1 MKKTLIVF
9 VAILQFVLTVNA
21 QVSLLGGS
29 GTSGDP
35 YKIGSVD
42 ELKFFRDK
50 INANDAT
57 YDVPGRCFKLTSD
70 IDMGSEPNWTPIG
83 SSATSTFTGIFDGN
97 NKIISNLKNGTA
109 QSRSNLVTN
118 GLFGVCFNATILNTH
133 LRGVAIYMNSSTN
146 VASGALMFNVT
157 GTTVVNNCSSEGLID
172 VAYSGASLLSAGGLS
187 AKAEMSGIIINS
199 YSNVNLKVVS
209 TRTATAV
216 NVGALVGLSASTT
229 SIKNNYARGKIDVN
243 VANNSPLYA
252 GGILGSGNAGVYN
265 CYSSSIISAK
275 GVSGN
280 VKVGGIVG
288 QRLGNVMNC
297 IALNPKL
304 TAICSSGTI
313 TICRITD
320 SSSTGSLGAN
330 YAKETME
337 LFSGTTGLGSL
348 VVGVVSDISG
358 VQGENLNEKLPVVLL
373 QAWASNSTNLAPTGT
388 SWSGWSVI
396 TPDVYPVLSTSSLPT
411 SVVLQPESLTL
422 AKGENKVVNALVLP
436 GSASQNVIWSSTDET
451 IVTVTSS
458 GKIAGINEGVT
469 TVKATTAD
477 GSLFALCNVR
487 VNNETYNPVTG
498 ISFDNAN
505 TSLLTGNTFQLNPLV
520 LPVNATNK
528 KVIYSTTNSA
538 VATVNEAGLITGVSR
553 GTAKISAKTEDGNF
567 TAVFTVSVYS
577 NALTLGSLISNNMVL
592 QQNTEVALWGWTS
605 PNASVEING
614 SWGQSVTTTADETG
628 KWMKKIKTPVAV
640 KGDNQPKY
648 TLTFTGPA
656 NTVSVQNI
664 LIGDVYLCSGQS
676 NMLFPMKMGG
686 PSGTLGG
693 VDNYTSE
700 ILLANYPNIRYNKV
714 DGNVQPVPVDYR
726 SSSWTECNP
735 TNAQVYSAVAYYF
748 AKELYDDSKINIPI
762 GLIVSAVGATRGQG
776 WTSREA
782 MAADPILKS
791 TYLDPYDQNP
801 TLDPSAKN
809 AATILYNGG
818 IAPLIPF
825 TINGFLWYQ
834 GEGNVGETT
843 YTRLSSAMINDW
855 RARWGQGNLPFYFV
869 QIAPYSN
876 AGANSGITR
885 EQQTNTLVLPGTGM
899 AVTTDITADLINIH
913 PTNKKDVGK
922 RLALWAKAKIYGED
936 IVYTG
941 PMYKSMKVEGNKIR
955 ISFHPASIGSG
966 LEVIG
971 GGTALNEFSI
981 GGADNIMVAADAVI
995 DGNDVLVS
1003 AATVPN
1009 PTNVWFAYKKDP
1021 LSTLR
1026 NKEGLPASPFRTN
1039 GWDTNII
1046 IPFNQISASQTPK
1059 SQSIKISRMNETL
1072 NISGFPIGQT
1082 MRIYNLLG
1090 IEVYASKVTTENI
1103 SLSIPKGIYLLK
1115 ELGSPFLV
1123 P

>member
-1 MKKTLIVF
+1 MKKTFIVL
-9 VAILQFVLTVNA
+9 VAVLQSVLTVNA
-21 QVSLLGGS
+21 QVSSLSGL

-35 YKIGSVD
+35 YKIGSVE
-42 ELKFFRDK
+42 ELKFLRDK
-50 INANDAT
+50 INANDVT
-57 YDVPGRCFKLTSD
+57 YDVVGKYFKLISD

-97 NKIISNLKNGTA
+97 NKIVSNLKNGTF

-133 LRGVAIYMNSSTN
+133 LRGVAIYINSSTN

-157 GTTVVNNCSSEGLID
+157 GTSVVNNCSAEGLIN

-187 AKAEMSGIIINS
+187 AKAEMSGSIINS
-199 YSNVNLKVVS
+199 YSNVALKVVS
-209 TRTATAV
+209 TGTATAI
-216 NVGALVGLSASTT
+216 NVGALVGLSASTS
-229 SIKNNYARGKIDVN
+229 SIKNSYAQGTVDASA
-243 VANNSPLYA
+243 ANNSPVYT

-288 QRLGNVMNC
+288 QRLGNVISC
-297 IALNPKL
+297 ITLNPKL

-313 TICRITD
+313 TIFRITD
-320 SSSTGSLGAN
+320 SSSTGSLAAN
-330 YAKETME
+330 YADEKME
-337 LFSGTTGLGSL
+337 LYSGTSGSGSL
-348 VVGVVSDISG
+348 VAGVVSDISG
-358 VQGENLNEKLPVVLL
+358 IQGENLNGKLPVTLL
-373 QAWASNSTNLAPTGT
+373 QAWASNSTNLPPTGAN
-388 SWSGWSVI
+388 WSGWSVI
-396 TPDVYPVLSTSSLPT
+396 VPDVYPVLSTSSLPT
-411 SVVLQPESLTL
+411 SVVLQPEIITL
-422 AKGENKVVNALVLP
+422 AKGESKMINAMVLP
-436 GSASQNVIWSSTDET
+436 GSASQNVIWSSTDDA
-451 IVTVTSS
+451 IASVTSI
-458 GKIAGINEGVT
+458 GKVTGINHGNT
-469 TVKATTAD
+469 TVRATTAD
-477 GSLFALCNVR
+477 GSLFALCNVS
-487 VNNETYNPVTG
+487 VSAETVISVTG
-498 ISFDNAN
+498 ISFDNVN

-520 LPVNATNK
+520 LPDNATNK

-538 VATVNEAGLITGVSR
+538 VATVNEAGLITGVGR

-567 TAVFTVSVYS
+567 SALFTVSVYS
-577 NALTLGSLISNNMVL
+577 NTLTLASLISNNLVL

-605 PNASVEING
+605 PNASVEISG
-614 SWGQSVTTTADETG
+614 SWGQTITAVADVTG
-628 KWMKKIKTPVAV
+628 KWMKKIQTPAAV
-640 KGDNQPKY
+640 KGVNQPKY
-648 TLTFTGPA
+648 TLTFTGPV
-656 NTVSVQNI
+656 NTVTIQNI

-693 VDNYTSE
+693 VDNYDSE

-714 DGNVQPVPVDYR
+714 DGNVHPAPVDFR

-735 TNAQVYSAVAYYF
+735 TNAQVYSAVSYYF

-762 GLIVSAVGATRGQG
+762 GLIVSAVGATRCQG

-782 MAADPILKS
+782 MASDPILKS

-801 TLDPSAKN
+801 TLVSSAVN
-809 AATILYNGG
+809 SATILYNGG

-834 GEGNVGETT
+834 GEGNAGETT
-843 YTRLSSAMINDW
+843 YSRLFSAMINDW
-855 RARWGQGNLPFYFV
+855 RTRWGQGNLPFYFV
-869 QIAPYSN
+869 QIAPYSA
-876 AGANSGITR
+876 AGANTGLTR
-885 EQQTNTLVLPGTGM
+885 EQQTNTLVLPNTGM
-899 AVTTDITADLINIH
+899 VVTTDITSDLTNIH

-955 ISFHPASIGSG
+955 ISFHPASVGSG
-966 LEVIG
+966 LEAIG
-971 GGTALNEFSI
+971 GGTVLNEFVI

-1003 AATVPN
+1003 AASVPN

-1021 LSTLR
+1021 LPNLR

-1039 GWDTNII
+1039 GWDNSINIPENSI
-1046 IPFNQISASQTPK
+1046 SGNNIPEN
-1059 SQSIKISRMNETL
+1059 QSIQIYKMNESTI
-1072 NISGFPIGQT
+1072 ISGFPIGQT
-1082 MRIYNLLG
+1082 MHIYNLLG
-1090 IEVYASKVTTENI
+1090 VKVYTCRVNSENVC
-1103 SLSIPKGIYLLK
+1103 LNIPKGFYILK
-1115 ELGSPFLV
+1115 ELGKPFLIQ
-1123 P
+1123 